1 MPSAGCALRLRRP
14 TSCGSILASR
24 VSIGKNEDDGALA
37 QGLVELLRGCVHV
50 LGMASRQG

>member
-1 MPSAGCALRLRRP
+1 MPSAGCTLRLRRP
-14 TSCGSILASR
+14 TSCGSILASW